1 MRDKIRPR
9 ITYANVMS
17 TVAVFFAIGG
27 GAVYAAGK
35 INTSEIQKNAITGK
49 LIERNAI
56 GGSEIKRNAIGGSE
70 IKRSAVGG
78 SEIKP
83 NAIKGPD
90 IKPSV
95 IEGLHIKPT
104 TVLPIVT
111 TLKTETYTLDPE
123 ADTVRQIKCDS
134 GEAALGGGFEIVS
147 GPTAASELTDVV
159 KNAPVVPT
167 TLATT
172 SAWELAL
179 SSSAVVPITIKGYVT
194 CVDTLSL

>member
-49 LIERNAI
+49 LIE
-56 GGSEIKRNAIGGSE
+56 RNAIGGSE

-172 SAWELAL
+172 NAWQLTL